1 MESHEKGQKPQINP
15 REWDKGFSVEPGE
28 EYGRVSGEGAEDG
41 LRKEALRQTQ
51 LLQHLLTGL
60 LGAAQLHRTISPA
73 PCTDARCSRALR
85 MHCSWKPGSRH
96 LSHQVTLHTRE
107 PKIRELT
114 KAFTVAQMLSM
125 RVGNGTQAWFILGVL
140 GFCF

>member
-1 MESHEKGQKPQINP
+1 MGSERRRS
-15 REWDKGFSVEPGE
+15 DK
-28 EYGRVSGEGAEDG
+28 
-41 LRKEALRQTQ
+41 QQ
-51 LLQHLLTGL
+51 LLQHPLTGL

-85 MHCSWKPGSRH
+85 MHCSWKPGSGSH
-96 LSHQVTLHTRE
+96 LSHEVTLHTRE